1 MVVGIIGMTSNKEV
15 YQVSETIQSV
25 SGWRWTLDS
34 EGGCGG
40 RFEEIIQITASLHGL
55 LGFSITSTSTPATV
69 RVVLQQS
76 SGETASVA
84 AGTSA
89 LLL

>member
-1 MVVGIIGMTSNKEV
+1 MTSNKEV

-25 SGWRWTLDS
+25 GWWTLDS

-40 RFEEIIQITASLHGL
+40 RFVEIIQIT
-55 LGFSITSTSTPATV
+55 GFPPRIVRVFNYKYLNATV

-76 SGETASVA
+76 DGTASVA
-84 AGTSA
+84 VGTSA

>member
-1 MVVGIIGMTSNKEV
+1 MTSNKEV

-25 SGWRWTLDS
+25 SGWTLDS

-40 RFEEIIQITASLHGL
+40 RFVEIIQITASLHGL